1 MQKLTS
7 TEKYIFKSM
16 LEDAELLI
24 MRLNFS
30 EEDMKSVVTV
40 GRIANIIILR
50 LRRFIRTMDDKELY
64 ELLKQMTALKK
75 MRAAQKHALVSEI
88 RNFLQKVYLLKK
100 QVCLRVPVL
109 IFI

>member
-7 TEKYIFKSM
+7 TEKYIFKST

-30 EEDMKSVVTV
+30 EEDMKSIVTI

-75 MRAAQKHALVSEI
+75 MRAPQKHEMVRLIREYLV
-88 RNFLQKVYLLKK
+88 
-100 QVCLRVPVL
+100 
-109 IFI
+109 

>member
-75 MRAAQKHALVSEI
+75 MRAPQKHELVRLI
-88 RNFLQKVYLLKK
+88 REYL
-100 QVCLRVPVL
+100 V
-109 IFI
+109 

>member
-30 EEDMKSVVTV
+30 EEDMKSIVTI

-75 MRAAQKHALVSEI
+75 MRAPQKHEMVRLIREYLV
-88 RNFLQKVYLLKK
+88 
-100 QVCLRVPVL
+100 
-109 IFI
+109 

>member
-50 LRRFIRTMDDKELY
+50 LRRFIRSMDDKELY

-75 MRAAQKHALVSEI
+75 MRAPQKHEMVRLIREYLV
-88 RNFLQKVYLLKK
+88 
-100 QVCLRVPVL
+100 
-109 IFI
+109 

>member
-30 EEDMKSVVTV
+30 EEDMKSIVTV

-75 MRAAQKHALVSEI
+75 MRAPQKHEMVRLIREYLV
-88 RNFLQKVYLLKK
+88 
-100 QVCLRVPVL
+100 
-109 IFI
+109 

>member
-24 MRLNFS
+24 MRLNFN

-50 LRRFIRTMDDKELY
+50 LRRFIRSMDDKELY

-75 MRAAQKHALVSEI
+75 MRAPQKHEMVRIIREYLV
-88 RNFLQKVYLLKK
+88 
-100 QVCLRVPVL
+100 
-109 IFI
+109 

>member
-75 MRAAQKHALVSEI
+75 MRAPQKHEMVRLIREYLV
-88 RNFLQKVYLLKK
+88 
-100 QVCLRVPVL
+100 
-109 IFI
+109 

>member
-30 EEDMKSVVTV
+30 EEDMKSVVTI

-50 LRRFIRTMDDKELY
+50 LRRFIRSMDDKELY

-75 MRAAQKHALVSEI
+75 MRAPQKHEMVRLIREYLV
-88 RNFLQKVYLLKK
+88 
-100 QVCLRVPVL
+100 
-109 IFI
+109 

>member
-7 TEKYIFKSM
+7 TEKYIFNSM

-24 MRLNFS
+24 TRLNFS
-30 EEDMKSVVTV
+30 EEDMKSVVTI

-50 LRRFIRTMDDKELY
+50 LRRFIRSMDDKELY

-75 MRAAQKHALVSEI
+75 MRAPQKHEMVRLIREYLV
-88 RNFLQKVYLLKK
+88 
-100 QVCLRVPVL
+100 
-109 IFI
+109 